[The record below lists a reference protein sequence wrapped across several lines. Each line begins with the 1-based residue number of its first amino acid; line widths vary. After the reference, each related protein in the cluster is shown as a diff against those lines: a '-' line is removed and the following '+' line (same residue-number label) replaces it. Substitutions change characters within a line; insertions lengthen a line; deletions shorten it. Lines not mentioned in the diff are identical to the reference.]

1 MIELDLE
8 KSLFG
13 PDGKMGLKVSCQI
26 KQGELVGLYGP
37 SGAGKSSILRMISGL
52 MRPDAGKLHV
62 FGKSWYDRDQ
72 RINLK
77 PQRRNMGMVFQ
88 EYALFPNMSVEE
100 NLLFAL
106 DKGQEPGIVS
116 EMLERVGLEKLAQ
129 KRPMVLSG
137 GQKQRVAL
145 ARAMVRR
152 PKLLLLDEPL
162 SALDMQM
169 RANLQQY
176 IVQFHKDFA
185 LTTLLVSHD
194 SSEIRRM
201 AQRVL
206 VLENGQFSFDG
217 EPDIFFAN

>member
-13 PDGKMGLKVSCQI
+13 PEGKMRLKVSCQI
-26 KQGELVGLYGP
+26 RQGELVGLYGP

-52 MRPDAGKLHV
+52 MKPDAGRLHV
-62 FGKSWYDRDQ
+62 FGKTWFDTDQ
-72 RINLK
+72 RVNLK
-77 PQRRNMGMVFQ
+77 PQRRNIGMVFQ
-88 EYALFPNMSVEE
+88 EYALFPNMTVKE

-106 DKGQEPGIVS
+106 DKGQDPVIVS
-116 EMLERVGLEKLAQ
+116 EMLERVGLENLAQ
-129 KRPMVLSG
+129 KRPLVLSG

-152 PKLLLLDEPL
+152 PRILLLDEPL
-162 SALDMQM
+162 SALDMEM

-176 IVQFHKDFA
+176 MVQFHKDYA

-194 SSEIRRM
+194 ASEISRM
-201 AQRVL
+201 AERVL
-206 VLENGQFSFDG
+206 VLENGKFSFDG
-217 EPDIFFAN
+217 EPGVFFGH

>member
-52 MRPDAGKLHV
+52 MRPDAGKLQV
-62 FGKSWYDRDQ
+62 FGRAWFDQ
-72 RINLK
+72 SQKINLK
-77 PQRRNMGMVFQ
+77 PQRRNIGMVFQ

-106 DKGQEPGIVS
+106 DKGQAPAIVS

-152 PKLLLLDEPL
+152 PNILLLDEPL
-162 SALDMQM
+162 SALDMDM

-194 SSEIRRM
+194 ASEIRRM

-206 VLENGQFSFDG
+206 VLENGKFSFDG
-217 EPDIFFAN
+217 EPGIFFGN